1 MSEEIKEELIKIL
14 GEDAYSYGY
23 MQVSKR
29 TQKLVKSVNYLVTQ
43 LKITGQWIDEAD
55 GKEHIQIV
63 IAKVKE
69 ILSE

>member
-29 TQKLVKSVNYLVTQ
+29 TQKLVKSVNC
-43 LKITGQWIDEAD
+43 
-55 GKEHIQIV
+55 
-63 IAKVKE
+63 
-69 ILSE
+69 